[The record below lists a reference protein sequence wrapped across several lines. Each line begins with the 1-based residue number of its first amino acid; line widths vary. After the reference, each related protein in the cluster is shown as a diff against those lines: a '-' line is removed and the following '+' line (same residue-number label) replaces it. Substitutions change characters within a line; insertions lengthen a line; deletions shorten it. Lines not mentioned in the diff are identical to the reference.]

1 MPRKKKKKPRKK
13 AGNRNVS
20 RTATLHRE
28 DPLLMAMAGIKM
40 MYVLEKHSR
49 TTRMI
54 DGLDVEP
61 LEVFNQDHSIP

>member
-1 MPRKKKKKPRKK
+1 MPRKKKKPRKK
-13 AGNRNVS
+13 SRKRNVS
-20 RTATLHRE
+20 RTVTLHRE